1 MTRPNP
7 DPEMWYLLT
16 DEQRLS
22 YEDVYDQNDLIS
34 LDELEPYEQSQ
45 MERAGVDPM
54 TPVDGFINM
63 NGDTAFITETN
74 L

>member
-1 MTRPNP
+1 MAT

-22 YEDVYDQNDLIS
+22 YEDVYDQDDNIS
-34 LDELEPYEQSQ
+34 LDELEPNEQSQ
-45 MERAGVDPM
+45 MERAGVDPL

-63 NGDTAFITETN
+63 NGDKTFITEID

>member
-1 MTRPNP
+1 MAT
-7 DPEMWYLLT
+7 DPELWYMLT
-16 DEQRLS
+16 DEQILS
-22 YEDVYDQNDLIS
+22 YEDVYDQDDNIS

-45 MERAGVDPM
+45 MERAGVDPL
-54 TPVDGFINM
+54 TPVDGYINM